1 MNKNVILASVF
12 TTLFLISC
20 GKKEEKPADTI
31 IIEQPSETE
40 TPPPAPAEPVEE
52 DGTSLEIGKDGVKI
66 NTKNGDNKTTIDVSD
81 KDAKVEIKD

>member
-20 GKKEEKPADTI
+20 GKKEEQPADTI
-31 IIEQPSETE
+31 IIEQPAET
-40 TPPPAPAEPVEE
+40 PAPAEEPVEQ

-66 NTKNGDNKTTIDVSD
+66 NTKDGDKKTTINVSD

>member
-20 GKKEEKPADTI
+20 GKKEEQPADTI
-31 IIEQPSETE
+31 IIEQPAE

-52 DGTSLEIGKDGVKI
+52 DGTSLEVGKDGVKI
-66 NTKNGDNKTTIDVSD
+66 NTKDGDNKTTIEVSD

>member
-20 GKKEEKPADTI
+20 GKKEEQPADTI
-31 IIEQPSETE
+31 IIEQPSET
-40 TPPPAPAEPVEE
+40 PAPAPAEPVEQ

-66 NTKNGDNKTTIDVSD
+66 NTKDGDNKTTIDVSD
-81 KDAKVEIKD
+81 KDAKLEIKD

>member
-1 MNKNVILASVF
+1 MKKNVILAAVF

-20 GKKEEKPADTI
+20 GKKEEQPADTI
-31 IIEQPSETE
+31 IIEQPA
-40 TPPPAPAEPVEE
+40 PAEAPVDTSAEPVEQ
-52 DGTSLEIGKDGVKI
+52 DGTSLEVGKDGVKI

>member
-1 MNKNVILASVF
+1 MNKNVILAAVF

-20 GKKEEKPADTI
+20 GKKEEQPADTI
-31 IIEQPSETE
+31 IIEQPAET
-40 TPPPAPAEPVEE
+40 PAPAEPVEE

-66 NTKNGDNKTTIDVSD
+66 NTKDGDNKTTIEVSN

>member
-1 MNKNVILASVF
+1 MNKNVILATVC

-20 GKKEEKPADTI
+20 GKKEEQPADTI
-31 IIEQPSETE
+31 IIEQPAE
-40 TPPPAPAEPVEE
+40 TPTPAPEEPVEQ

-66 NTKNGDNKTTIDVSD
+66 NTKDGDKKTTIDVSD